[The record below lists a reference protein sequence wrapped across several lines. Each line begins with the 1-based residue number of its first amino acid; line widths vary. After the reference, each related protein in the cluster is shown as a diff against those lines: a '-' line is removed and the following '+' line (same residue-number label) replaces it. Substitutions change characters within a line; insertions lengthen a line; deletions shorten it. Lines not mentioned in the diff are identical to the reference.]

1 MIKIKI
7 DKEIDINISVTMEKT
22 NDIVGTLDGFKEFH
36 GEKVNDFI
44 EEYLLSLKRV
54 DNLEEKEEVIEE
66 KEEVIEEKEE
76 VIEEKEEVIEEK
88 EEVIEKKEEVIEEK
102 EEVIEKKEEVK
113 VDIGSKCIVR
123 CWYENGYSRRC
134 TSNHKDGRF
143 CKKHIKEY
151 KIGYLNFGLMNEKRP
166 TKYIG
171 VGAPSVKKKKGKNI
185 PWKNKEDDSELIY
198 YPGISSLDNV
208 GNDKTNTSKK
218 EKVEVKEEK
227 VEVKEEKVKV
237 KEEKVKVKE
246 EKVVKIKKKGCKKCG
261 LCGEIGHNKRTCTK
275 NKQVTQKEVPK
286 KVVVNIKE
294 EVEEKEICQD
304 CKEEICDCKTIP
316 LDLIEKKE
324 QEELLSDEENEYIPY
339 QGVSY
344 YYDRDTNILSNTD
357 DYGEVGKWNTENQ
370 CIDWNR
376 EEYKE
381 IHIQNPDY
389 SP

>member
-66 KEEVIEEKEE
+66 
-76 VIEEKEEVIEEK
+76 
-88 EEVIEKKEEVIEEK
+88 KEEVIEEK

-227 VEVKEEKVKV
+227 VKV

-246 EKVVKIKKKGCKKCG
+246 EKVVKIKEKRCKKCG